1 MEKVKLTPID
11 IERCQAKISDANI
24 FGLGG
29 RQPKYLRCEEIP
41 TVIVSEKLPG
51 KDGLTGAM
59 SLCNECLIALKK
71 QNDIEDFNV
80 EILN

>member
-1 MEKVKLTPID
+1 MSEVKLIQSD
-11 IERCQAKISDANI
+11 IERCQAKIRKTDPFT
-24 FGLGG
+24 FGGN
-29 RQPKYLRCEEIP
+29 PKYFRCEKSP

-51 KDGLTGAM
+51 KDGLTGSM
-59 SLCNECLIALKK
+59 SLCNECLTALKK